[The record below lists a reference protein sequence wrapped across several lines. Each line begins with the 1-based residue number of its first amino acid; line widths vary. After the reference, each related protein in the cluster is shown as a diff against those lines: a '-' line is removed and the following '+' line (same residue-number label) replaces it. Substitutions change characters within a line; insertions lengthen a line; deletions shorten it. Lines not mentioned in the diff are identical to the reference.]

1 MSLAFLHK
9 RSIMLLRITLG
20 IVFLWMGVLKLFTVS
35 PIQDALS
42 KAIPTLGE
50 SQLLLFSAAFF
61 EILVG
66 AAFLSNK
73 FVKAAAIVM
82 AIHTFVITFAVLFT
96 QGFAP
101 RFPVLSLVGE
111 HAVKNFVLIAAA
123 LMLLAEKDEKQ
134 HPPEPSQSTHQH
146 LKAN

>member
-1 MSLAFLHK
+1 
-9 RSIMLLRITLG
+9 MLLRVTLG
-20 IVFLWMGVLKLFTVS
+20 VVFLWMGILKLFNVS
-35 PIQDALS
+35 PVQNALS
-42 KAIPTLGE
+42 NAIPALGE

-61 EILVG
+61 EILIG

-123 LMLLAEKDEKQ
+123 LTLLSEKDEKQ
-134 HPPEPSQSTHQH
+134 PPTEPGVSNHQH
-146 LKAN
+146 LKLIRQNPP